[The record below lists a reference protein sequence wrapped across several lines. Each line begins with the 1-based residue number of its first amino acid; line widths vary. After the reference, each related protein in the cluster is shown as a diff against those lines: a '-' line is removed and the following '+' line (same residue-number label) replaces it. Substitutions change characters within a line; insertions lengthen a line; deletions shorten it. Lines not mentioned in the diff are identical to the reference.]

1 MKEVKNTRKPLI
13 FYYIIAMVVLM
24 LLNALVFPRVL
35 TSKVTE
41 VDYGEFLKM
50 ADEQNI
56 SKVQVTDTVNVFA
69 DKATPTGYYKT
80 GKMEDVFLVD
90 RLKDAGIVS
99 FGTPIVE
106 QVSPIL
112 SILLTWVL
120 PIVVMVV
127 VGQLMMRY
135 VM

>member
-13 FYYIIAMVVLM
+13 FYYAIAMVVLM

-50 ADEQNI
+50 AEDQNI
-56 SKVQVTDTVNVFA
+56 SKVQVTDTEIVFA

-80 GKMEDVFLVD
+80 GFWSALREPVKRFWLK
-90 RLKDAGIVS
+90 RLRAKPMYR
-99 FGTPIVE
+99 F
-106 QVSPIL
+106 SP
-112 SILLTWVL
+112 L
-120 PIVVMVV
+120 PVRN
-127 VGQLMMRY
+127 L
-135 VM
+135 